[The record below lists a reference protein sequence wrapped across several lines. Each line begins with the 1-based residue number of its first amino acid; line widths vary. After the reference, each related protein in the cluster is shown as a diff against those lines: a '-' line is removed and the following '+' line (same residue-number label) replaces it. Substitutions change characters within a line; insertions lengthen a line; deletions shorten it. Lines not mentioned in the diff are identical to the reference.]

1 MRLLREPLLHFL
13 ILGAALFGLSNL
25 VGKKEV
31 EEPAKIVVSATRIA
45 NLTNGFARTWQRPP
59 TGEELKGLIED
70 YVRDEV
76 FYREGKAMGLDRD
89 DVVIRRR
96 LRQKMEFVAEGMG
109 VAEPS
114 NDQLSAY
121 LASHPDKFRSEGR
134 LTFRQVFLSAA
145 RRPQSLESDAE
156 GIAAELAR
164 ASTAFDATTLGDHFL
179 LGGEFRDMSGNDV
192 AGAFGERFAERLSAL
207 EQGRWQGPIPS
218 AYGLHFIL
226 LEQRTQ
232 AGPLLLDAVR
242 QTVRREWM
250 NERRVEAEE
259 KLYRTLRK
267 RYEVAIETP
276 VAAAPTSSEKSPGL
290 AR

>member
-1 MRLLREPLLHFL
+1 LIRLLREPLLHFL
-13 ILGAALFGLSNL
+13 VLGAALFGLFSL
-25 VGKKEV
+25 VGKEA
-31 EEPAKIVVSATRIA
+31 EEPAKIVVSAARIA

-59 TGEELKGLIED
+59 TGEELKALIED
-70 YVRDEV
+70 YIRDEV

-89 DVVIRRR
+89 DIVIRRR

-121 LASHPDKFRSEGR
+121 LASHPDKFRSEGQ

-156 GIAAELAR
+156 GIAARLTR
-164 ASTAFDATTLGDHFL
+164 TGTTFDATTLGDHFL
-179 LGGEFRDMSGNDV
+179 LGEEFRGMSRNDV
-192 AGAFGERFAERLSAL
+192 ARTFGEHFAERLSAL

-232 AGPLLLDAVR
+232 ASPLLLDAMR
-242 QTVRREWM
+242 QAVRREWM
-250 NERRVEAEE
+250 NERRIEAEE
-259 KLYRTLRK
+259 ELYRTLRK
-267 RYEVAIETP
+267 RYEIAIETP
-276 VAAAPTSSEKSPGL
+276 VAAEPASKEPPSA

>member
-1 MRLLREPLLHFL
+1 LIRLLREPLLHFL
-13 ILGAALFGLSNL
+13 VLGAALFGLFSL

-31 EEPAKIVVSATRIA
+31 EQPAKIVVSAARIA

-59 TGEELKGLIED
+59 SGEELNGLIED
-70 YVRDEV
+70 YIRDEV

-89 DVVIRRR
+89 DIVIRRR
-96 LRQKMEFVAEGMG
+96 LRQKMEFVAEDMG

-121 LASHPDKFRSEGR
+121 LASHPDKFRSEDR
-134 LTFRQVFLSAA
+134 LTFRHVFLSAA
-145 RRPQSLESDAE
+145 RRPQSLENDAE

-164 ASTAFDATTLGDHFL
+164 AGTAFDATTLGDHFL
-179 LGGEFRDMSGNDV
+179 LGEEFRAMSRNDV
-192 AGAFGERFAERLSAL
+192 ASMFGDDFAERLSAL

-232 AGPLLLDAVR
+232 ASPLRLDAVR
-242 QTVRREWM
+242 QAVRREWM
-250 NERRVEAEE
+250 NERRIEAEE
-259 KLYRTLRK
+259 KLYRTLRE
-267 RYEVAIETP
+267 RYEIAVETP
-276 VAAAPTSSEKSPGL
+276 VADPVPGKAPSGAA
-290 AR
+290 R